1 MQKAQRAAEVTQS
14 RKAGGPAHGKCSNT
28 GTKKTFRQAT
38 TDKLH
43 WWQEI

>member
-1 MQKAQRAAEVTQS
+1 MQKAQRVDAVTHL

-28 GTKKTFRQAT
+28 DPKKTLRQARN
-38 TDKLH
+38 DKLC